1 MISHPWFE
9 IYAKYTVRRIS
20 GMNSLDRDRDRA
32 VALTTKNATRKESK
46 EQSDEKK
53 EEDSFKMLS
62 STAAAV
68 SEKRKYAPSPPLV
81 PKSPPSKGRII
92 MKQMN
97 ELQELSDST
106 MGRSMIKRSVSMPTM
121 FKSGGGGGGSGGG
134 IRSPLSKPP
143 SSSSLLSNSNS
154 SSSSSRTSSRSNS
167 PSQQVSE
174 QSQKRLVR
182 TMLKS
187 NGTPPRASRASPK
200 TGWGTPTRMVS
211 ISSSNDNSSTNT
223 MKTMPSPKS
232 SPIPLS
238 LFRSS
243 SSSQSD
249 QTISSASNGTIE
261 SIPKQGG
268 LFIHEGQAE
277 SFQRIQTSAPN
288 SPKTNKS

>member
-1 MISHPWFE
+1 MPIG
-9 IYAKYTVRRIS
+9 V
-20 GMNSLDRDRDRA
+20 D
-32 VALTTKNATRKESK
+32 SK
-46 EQSDEKK
+46 VGTFLGLEFL
-53 EEDSFKMLS
+53 SFLLPLF
-62 STAAAV
+62 ST
-68 SEKRKYAPSPPLV
+68 
-81 PKSPPSKGRII
+81 
-92 MKQMN
+92 
-97 ELQELSDST
+97 
-106 MGRSMIKRSVSMPTM
+106 
-121 FKSGGGGGGSGGG
+121 
-134 IRSPLSKPP
+134 
-143 SSSSLLSNSNS
+143 LLFLLFLCNS

-167 PSQQVSE
+167 PSQHVSE

-187 NGTPPRASRASPK
+187 NGTPPRASPK

-243 SSSQSD
+243 ASQSD

-261 SIPKQGG
+261 SIPKHGG

-277 SFQRIQTSAPN
+277 SFQRIQTSIQFRTTFMPECLVSVNDTCITSMKVFRCLLIFVLVGPCMAN
-288 SPKTNKS
+288 IWM